1 MLKGKP
7 VRSHVFPAGSD
18 VTNERPLGTVV
29 DYRNWSLA
37 LGRRFRSAKLWFV
50 LRSFGV
56 EGYQA
61 HIRKVNPLVP
71 HFVIHRLTQS
81 DRSPFVWA
89 KSSPNAFGSTRS
101 CLNL

>member
-1 MLKGKP
+1 MQVRTHLSP
-7 VRSHVFPAGSD
+7 VGFEKD
-18 VTNERPLGTVV
+18 DKCPLGTVI

-61 HIRKVNPLVP
+61 HIRRVNL
-71 HFVIHRLTQS
+71 HFYN
-81 DRSPFVWA
+81 SPFIV
-89 KSSPNAFGSTRS
+89 SNHSITVNQLR
-101 CLNL
+101 

>member
-1 MLKGKP
+1 MQVRAHLFP
-7 VRSHVFPAGSD
+7 VEPEEFDKWP
-18 VTNERPLGTVV
+18 PLGTVI

-61 HIRKVNPLVP
+61 HIRRVNP
-71 HFVIHRLTQS
+71 HFDI
-81 DRSPFVWA
+81 SPFIV
-89 KSSPNAFGSTRS
+89 SNDPITVN
-101 CLNL
+101 

>member
-1 MLKGKP
+1 ML
-7 VRSHVFPAGSD
+7 VRKNFPFGPEVD
-18 VTNERPLGTVV
+18 DDCLILGTVV

-61 HIRKVNPLVP
+61 HIRKVNPRF
-71 HFVIHRLTQS
+71 HFTPLPALH
-81 DRSPFVWA
+81 VWV
-89 KSSPNAFGSTRS
+89 TVH
-101 CLNL
+101 